1 MLGQRTIEA
10 AFSTTRCLLA
20 GASVLAAAL
29 FTAPALADDDGRPV
43 KIMIIN
49 MFGGTPFPFSEA
61 SAFTDNL
68 KLTESIPVRGLS
80 PDYPNVMCNSD
91 DVCQMVAG
99 EGHANVASST
109 MALILSNK
117 FDLRR
122 TYFLIAGIAGIDPHQ
137 GTTGSAAWARYL
149 IDYGISWEIDA
160 REIPGTA
167 ADPSTP
173 AWPYGY
179 LAIFPTDTTSQPW
192 NSLPTIPT
200 PYHSEVYQLNEALL
214 QKVLALTSKVDL
226 TVNDN
231 ATAQAYRG
239 RYAEAKAK
247 APPSVI
253 QCDTMAGDTWF
264 HGIQLGER
272 AAAWTTL
279 WTGGKGTYCTTQQE
293 DNATYMALTRGA
305 ITGLVDLNRV
315 AVLRTAS
322 NFDRPYPGE
331 SAWHSLCGCGPEGGS
346 GGFVPAISNLW
357 TASAPF
363 IKDVVAHWDKWKHGV
378 PK

>member
-1 MLGQRTIEA
+1 MHGHRIFEA
-10 AFSTTRCLLA
+10 VLSIT
-20 GASVLAAAL
+20 LAAASVGVAAL
-29 FTAPALADDDGRPV
+29 FAGPSYADDFGRPV
-43 KIMIIN
+43 KVMIIN
-49 MFGGTPFPFSEA
+49 MFGGADSEA
-61 SAFTDNL
+61 SAFTGNL

-80 PDYPNVMCNSD
+80 PDYPNIMCNSD

-99 EGHANVASST
+99 EGHANVAAST
-109 MALILSNK
+109 MALVLSER

-122 TYFLIAGIAGIDPHQ
+122 TYFLIAGIAGIDPNQ

-160 REIPGTA
+160 REIPGTT
-167 ADPSTP
+167 ADPTTP

-179 LAIFPTDTTSQPW
+179 LAIYPTDTTVQPW

-200 PYHSEVYQLNEALL
+200 PYHSEMYQLNEALL
-214 QKVLALTSKVDL
+214 QKILSLTSTVNL

-231 ATAQAYRG
+231 PTAQAYRG
-239 RYAEAKAK
+239 HYAQAAAK
-247 APPSVI
+247 APPRVI
-253 QCDTMAGDTWF
+253 QCDTTAGDTWY
-264 HGIQLGER
+264 HGNYLGER
-272 AAAWTTL
+272 AEAWTTL

-305 ITGLVDLNRV
+305 ISGLVDLNRV

-331 SAWHSLCGCGPEGGS
+331 SAWHSLCGCGPEGSS
-346 GGFVPAISNLW
+346 GGYAPAILNLW
-357 TASAPF
+357 AASAPF
-363 IKDVVAHWDKWKHGV
+363 IKDVVVHWNEWKHGI
-378 PK
+378 PE

>member
-1 MLGQRTIEA
+1 MHSHRMFETVR
-10 AFSTTRCLLA
+10 STTKCLLA

-29 FTAPALADDDGRPV
+29 FAGPSFADDDARPV
-43 KIMIIN
+43 KVMIIN

-61 SAFTDNL
+61 SAFTANL
-68 KLTESIPVRGLS
+68 GLTESIPVRGLS
-80 PDYPNVMCNSD
+80 PDYPNILCNSD
-91 DVCQMVAG
+91 DVCQMIAG
-99 EGHANVASST
+99 EGHANVAAST

-117 FDLRR
+117 FDLRH
-122 TYFLIAGIAGIDPHQ
+122 TYFLIAGIAGIDPHE

-167 ADPSTP
+167 ADPTTP

-179 LAIFPTDTTSQPW
+179 LAIYPTDETLQPW
-192 NSLPTIPT
+192 NSLPSLPT
-200 PYHSEVYQLNEALL
+200 PYHSEMYQLNEALL
-214 QKVLALTSKVDL
+214 QKILSLTGTVNL

-231 ATAQAYRG
+231 PTAQAYRG
-239 RYAEAKAK
+239 HYTQAKAM

-253 QCDTMAGDTWF
+253 QCDTMAGDTWY
-264 HGIQLGER
+264 HGNYLGGR
-272 AAAWTTL
+272 AEAWTTL

-305 ITGLVDLNRV
+305 ISGLVDLNRV

-322 NFDRPYPGE
+322 NFDRPYLGE
-331 SAWHSLCGCGPEGGS
+331 SAWHSLCGCGPEGSS
-346 GGFVPAISNLW
+346 GGYEPAISNLW
-357 TASAPF
+357 AASAPF
-363 IKDVVAHWDKWKHGV
+363 IKDVVAHWPKWKYGV
-378 PK
+378 PE

>member
-1 MLGQRTIEA
+1 MHSHRMFETVLSI
-10 AFSTTRCLLA
+10 TRHLLA
-20 GASVLAAAL
+20 GASVLVAAL
-29 FTAPALADDDGRPV
+29 FAGPSFADDDARPV
-43 KIMIIN
+43 KVMIIN

-61 SAFTDNL
+61 SAFTGNL
-68 KLTESIPVRGLS
+68 GLTESIPVRGLS
-80 PDYPNVMCNSD
+80 PDYPNILCNSD

-99 EGHANVASST
+99 EGHANVAAST
-109 MALILSNK
+109 MALILSDK
-117 FDLRR
+117 FDLRH
-122 TYFLIAGIAGIDPHQ
+122 TYFLIAGIAGIDPHE

-160 REIPGTA
+160 REIPGSA
-167 ADPSTP
+167 ADPTTP

-179 LAIFPTDTTSQPW
+179 LAIFPTDTTVQPW
-192 NSLPTIPT
+192 NSLPSIPT
-200 PYHSEVYQLNEALL
+200 PYHSEMYQLNEALL
-214 QKVLALTSKVDL
+214 QKILSLTSKVDL
-226 TVNDN
+226 TGNDN
-231 ATAQAYRG
+231 ATAQAYRA

-264 HGIQLGER
+264 HGIKLGER
-272 AAAWTTL
+272 ATAWTTL

-305 ITGLVDLNRV
+305 ISGLVDLNRV

-331 SAWHSLCGCGPEGGS
+331 SAWHSLCGCGPEGSS
-346 GGFVPAISNLW
+346 GGFVPSISNLW
-357 TASAPF
+357 AAAAPF

>member
-1 MLGQRTIEA
+1 MHSRRPFETVLSIIGY
-10 AFSTTRCLLA
+10 LLA
-20 GASVLAAAL
+20 GAGVLVAGL
-29 FTAPALADDDGRPV
+29 FAGPSYAEQNGRPV

-49 MFGGTPFPFSEA
+49 MFGGGAFPSSEG
-61 SAFTDNL
+61 SAFTANL
-68 KLTESIPVRGLS
+68 RLTESIPVRGLS
-80 PDYPNVMCNSD
+80 PDYPNILCNSD

-99 EGHANVASST
+99 EGHANVAAST
-109 MALILSNK
+109 MALILSER

-160 REIPGTA
+160 REIPGSA
-167 ADPSTP
+167 ADPSFP
-173 AWPYGY
+173 VWPHGY
-179 LAIFPTDTTSQPW
+179 LAIFPTDVTKQPW

-200 PYHSEVYQLNEALL
+200 PYHSEMYQLNEALL
-214 QKVLALTSKVDL
+214 QKVLALTGKVDL

-231 ATAQAYRG
+231 ATAKAYRA

-253 QCDTMAGDTWF
+253 QCDTMAGDTWY
-264 HGIQLGER
+264 HGLKLGER
-272 AAAWTTL
+272 AAAWTAL
-279 WTGGKGTYCTTQQE
+279 WTNGNGTYCTTQQE
-293 DNATYMALTRGA
+293 DNATYLALTRGA
-305 ITGLVDLNRV
+305 TSGLVDLDRV
-315 AVLRTAS
+315 TVLRTAS

-346 GGFVPAISNLW
+346 GGFAPAVSNLW
-357 TASAPF
+357 AASAPF
-363 IKDVVAHWDKWKHGV
+363 IRDVVAHWDKWKHGV

>member
-1 MLGQRTIEA
+1 MHSHRMFETVLSI
-10 AFSTTRCLLA
+10 TRPLLA
-20 GASVLAAAL
+20 GGSIFVAAL
-29 FTAPALADDDGRPV
+29 FAGPSFADGAARPV
-43 KIMIIN
+43 KVMIIN
-49 MFGGTPFPFSEA
+49 MFGGKPSSEA
-61 SAFTDNL
+61 SAFTGNL
-68 KLTESIPVRGLS
+68 GLTQSIPVRGLS
-80 PDYPNVMCNSD
+80 PDYPNILCNSD
-91 DVCQMVAG
+91 DVCQMIAG
-99 EGHANVASST
+99 EGHANVATST
-109 MALILSNK
+109 MALILSDK
-117 FDLRR
+117 FDLSH
-122 TYFLIAGIAGIDPHQ
+122 TYFLIAGIAGIDPNQ

-160 REIPGTA
+160 REIPGTV
-167 ADPSTP
+167 ADPTTP

-179 LAIFPTDTTSQPW
+179 LAIFPTDTTVQPW
-192 NSLPTIPT
+192 NSLPSIPT
-200 PYHSEVYQLNEALL
+200 PYHSEMYQLNEALL
-214 QKVLALTSKVDL
+214 QKILSLTSTVNL

-231 ATAQAYRG
+231 PTAQAYRG
-239 RYAEAKAK
+239 HYAEAKAK

-253 QCDTMAGDTWF
+253 QCDTMAGDTWY
-264 HGIQLGER
+264 HGINLGER

-331 SAWHSLCGCGPEGGS
+331 CGPEGSS
-346 GGFVPAISNLW
+346 GGFVPAINNLW
-357 TASAPF
+357 AASAPF
-363 IKDVVAHWDKWKHGV
+363 IKDVVAHWNKWKQGV

>member
-1 MLGQRTIEA
+1 MFETVL
-10 AFSTTRCLLA
+10 SLTRYLLA
-20 GASVLAAAL
+20 GASVLVAAL
-29 FTAPALADDDGRPV
+29 FADPSFAHDNARPV
-43 KIMIIN
+43 KVMIIN
-49 MFGGTPFPFSEA
+49 MFGGNAPSEA
-61 SAFTDNL
+61 SAFTGNL
-68 KLTESIPVRGLS
+68 GLTESIPVRGLS
-80 PDYPNVMCNSD
+80 PDYPNILCNSD

-99 EGHANVASST
+99 EGHANVAAST
-109 MALILSNK
+109 MALILSDK
-117 FDLRR
+117 FDLSH
-122 TYFLIAGIAGIDPHQ
+122 TYFLIAGIAGIDPNQ

-160 REIPGTA
+160 REIPGTV
-167 ADPSTP
+167 ADPTTP
-173 AWPYGY
+173 VWPYGY
-179 LAIFPTDTTSQPW
+179 LAIYPTDMTAQPW
-192 NSLPTIPT
+192 NSLPSMPT
-200 PYHSEVYQLNEALL
+200 PYHSEMYQLNEALL
-214 QKVLALTSKVDL
+214 QKILSLTSKVNL

-239 RYAEAKAK
+239 HYAEAKAK

-253 QCDTMAGDTWF
+253 QCDTMAGDTWY
-264 HGIQLGER
+264 HGINLGER

-322 NFDRPYPGE
+322 NFDRPYPAE
-331 SAWHSLCGCGPEGGS
+331 SAWHSLCGCGPEGDS
-346 GGFVPAISNLW
+346 GGFVPAINNLW
-357 TASAPF
+357 AASAPF
-363 IKDVVAHWDKWKHGV
+363 IKDVVAHWNKWKQGV